1 MTAYCVP
8 SRAAR
13 SSDSTFGLSSAAGG
27 RTYGRSGAQSPAK
40 DRRETGDIGRPNMWA
55 LLCAPRVTRFSGC
68 ERGVP
73 PLPSPAAAGC
83 VRKAAFL
90 VTQKALF
97 VGRVSVRYP
106 VQIHH
111 GKPFWKTVGKKDRTG
126 RKESGTQRRSRGRS
140 LPRSSAARVGTAA
153 VCRPPRFGCG
163 CEERGCTLTTD

>member
-55 LLCAPRVTRFSGC
+55 LLRAPRVTRFSGC

-111 GKPFWKTVGKKDRTG
+111 GKPFGRQWGKRTG
-126 RKESGTQRRSRGRS
+126 RAGKKVGHKGGAAGARSRVLQRRASG
-140 LPRSSAARVGTAA
+140 
-153 VCRPPRFGCG
+153 RPPSAGLPGLDVGVKKGVAR
-163 CEERGCTLTTD
+163 